1 MTTAVAGGKPSM
13 SRRTAAAVA
22 LAALVAA
29 LVYLAVSAVSRWYVL
44 LASVVSLGVTVIAAW
59 YILSRRGVTRAL
71 AGVVAGLALLVFTV
85 VVIASE
91 SIIVLV
97 VGLALAAVSVG
108 AARYALSPAS
118 AVSAAE
124 RAPNAQHPVLLER
137 APKAQHPVLL
147 MNLKSGG
154 GKAERFRLV
163 DLCRQRGIEPV
174 VLHPGDDLRQ
184 LARDAVARGAD
195 LLGMAGG
202 DGSQAVVAS
211 VASEQ
216 HIPFVVV
223 PAGTRNHFALDL
235 GLDRD
240 DVPGAL
246 DAYEDGVDTKVDL
259 AEVNGRVFVNNASMG
274 VYAKIVQS
282 GDYRDAKLQTAA
294 AMLPDLLGP
303 EATPL
308 DLRFAL
314 PSGEEAVT
322 AQLLL
327 VSNNPYQLA
336 RLRGGGTRERLD
348 SGVLGIA
355 FARVDTAVEAEKLA
369 RTGGRRPRSALRQL
383 ERVDDV
389 GVRGAFL
396 GSRGGRRRWGGH
408 DPPAT
413 PALRQPA
420 RRADDPAAAHCCHG
434 AVSGHARRTGHDDAH
449 GGCAVADS
457 PRPSDGDQMT
467 NPTLPEP
474 VEERLADRLSTRH
487 KGAPPSLA
495 VRVLRR
501 LGRLDRAAYR
511 AVADLSTPRLDRP
524 LRQVSKFAN
533 FSKPWLVIAGMLAL
547 FGGAKGRRA
556 AVTGVAAIGVT
567 SFVVNQPMKLAGG
580 RRRPDRTQMGVPENR
595 WVSMPSSTSFPSGHS
610 ASAAAFAIS
619 VG

>member
-1 MTTAVAGGKPSM
+1 MRSTPFYSSVRQRRSTPSY
-13 SRRTAAAVA
+13 S
-22 LAALVAA
+22 
-29 LVYLAVSAVSRWYVL
+29 
-44 LASVVSLGVTVIAAW
+44 
-59 YILSRRGVTRAL
+59 
-71 AGVVAGLALLVFTV
+71 
-85 VVIASE
+85 
-91 SIIVLV
+91 
-97 VGLALAAVSVG
+97 
-108 AARYALSPAS
+108 
-118 AVSAAE
+118 
-124 RAPNAQHPVLLER
+124 
-137 APKAQHPVLL
+137 

-184 LARDAVARGAD
+184 LAQDAVARGAD

-202 DGSQAVVAS
+202 DGSQALVAS
-211 VASEQ
+211 VASQ
-216 HIPFVVV
+216 HRIPFVVV

-308 DLRFAL
+308 DLRFTL

-369 RTGGRRPRSALRQL
+369 ALEAAGRVQRFASWSEWTTSEFEVRSSGPV
-383 ERVDDV
+383 EV
-389 GVRGAFL
+389 GVDGEALTLQPPLRFVTRPGALTIRLPRTATGRSPATRAVRVMTMPTVVALWQTFL
-396 GSRGGRRRWGGH
+396 GRPIG
-408 DPPAT
+408 DPMTSPT
-413 PALRQPA
+413 P
-420 RRADDPAAAHCCHG
+420 
-434 AVSGHARRTGHDDAH
+434 
-449 GGCAVADS
+449 
-457 PRPSDGDQMT
+457 
-467 NPTLPEP
+467 PEP
-474 VEERLADRLSTRH
+474 VEERLADRLSTRRNAYPAVTDGTGSATARPPRPRCLPH
-487 KGAPPSLA
+487 CGGDVHTAAGSSTASGVGFRQLLQAVAPDRGSARSLRRSREGAAPP
-495 VRVLRR
+495 
-501 LGRLDRAAYR
+501 
-511 AVADLSTPRLDRP
+511 
-524 LRQVSKFAN
+524 
-533 FSKPWLVIAGMLAL
+533 
-547 FGGAKGRRA
+547 
-556 AVTGVAAIGVT
+556 
-567 SFVVNQPMKLAGG
+567 
-580 RRRPDRTQMGVPENR
+580 
-595 WVSMPSSTSFPSGHS
+595 
-610 ASAAAFAIS
+610 
-619 VG
+619 

>member
-1 MTTAVAGGKPSM
+1 VTTAVAGGKPSM
-13 SRRTAAAVA
+13 LRRTAAAVA

-29 LVYLAVSAVSRWYVL
+29 LVYVAVSAVSRWYVL
-44 LASVVSLGVTVIAAW
+44 LASVVSLGVTVIAVW

-71 AGVVAGLALLVFTV
+71 AGFVAALALLVFAA

-108 AARYALSPAS
+108 ATSYALSPAP
-118 AVSAAE
+118 AANAAE
-124 RAPNAQHPVLLER
+124 RAPHAQHPVRLDR

-163 DLCRQRGIEPV
+163 DRCRERGIEPV

-184 LARDAVARGAD
+184 LAQDAVARGAD

-202 DGSQAVVAS
+202 DGSQALVAS
-211 VASEQ
+211 VASR
-216 HIPFVVV
+216 HRIPFVVV

-308 DLRFAL
+308 DLRFTL

-369 RTGGRRPRSALRQL
+369 ALEAAGRVQRFASWSEWTTSEFDVQSSGPVEIGVDGEAMTLQPPLHFVTRPGALTIRLPRTATGQSPAMRAIRVMTMPTVVALWQT
-383 ERVDDV
+383 
-389 GVRGAFL
+389 FL
-396 GSRGGRRRWGGH
+396 GHPIG
-408 DPPAT
+408 
-413 PALRQPA
+413 
-420 RRADDPAAAHCCHG
+420 
-434 AVSGHARRTGHDDAH
+434 
-449 GGCAVADS
+449 
-457 PRPSDGDQMT
+457 
-467 NPTLPEP
+467 
-474 VEERLADRLSTRH
+474 TR
-487 KGAPPSLA
+487 
-495 VRVLRR
+495 
-501 LGRLDRAAYR
+501 
-511 AVADLSTPRLDRP
+511 
-524 LRQVSKFAN
+524 
-533 FSKPWLVIAGMLAL
+533 
-547 FGGAKGRRA
+547 
-556 AVTGVAAIGVT
+556 
-567 SFVVNQPMKLAGG
+567 
-580 RRRPDRTQMGVPENR
+580 
-595 WVSMPSSTSFPSGHS
+595 
-610 ASAAAFAIS
+610 
-619 VG
+619 